1 MDELV
6 PSTSRRECRNS
17 SHLTTSNFGSVFK
30 MDIGLL
36 LTLNFLMV
44 PFIYEAEVL
53 GTELSKFPNIADI
66 LKLKNSLKTR
76 WIKYYGIFIT
86 LFIIFSFAPTASG
99 KSYQAG
105 FWLIISI
112 ILIQIVLWLFVVH
125 KIQNSKN

>member
-1 MDELV
+1 
-6 PSTSRRECRNS
+6 
-17 SHLTTSNFGSVFK
+17 

-36 LTLNFLMV
+36 LTLNFLIV

-53 GTELSKFPNIADI
+53 GIELSRFPNIVDI
-66 LKLKNSLKTR
+66 LKLKKSLRTR
-76 WIKYYGIFIT
+76 WIKSYGVFIII
-86 LFIIFSFAPTASG
+86 FIIFVFAPTASG

-125 KIQNSKN
+125 KIRNSKN